1 MFFIPQSQLS
11 IYTALRP
18 NADGGH
24 TLIHEE
30 EDFDVETKFERCN
43 ISYGDRIWWYLSYP
57 SISQSV
63 VISTMITNGNFVV
76 DTVSAL
82 WVFAG

>member
-1 MFFIPQSQLS
+1 MEWKLASQTVVLGVETFAVFFILHSQLS

-24 TLIHEE
+24 TLIHKE

-43 ISYGDRIWWYLSYP
+43 MSYGDRIWWYLSV
-57 SISQSV
+57 SQ
-63 VISTMITNGNFVV
+63 
-76 DTVSAL
+76 L
-82 WVFAG
+82 